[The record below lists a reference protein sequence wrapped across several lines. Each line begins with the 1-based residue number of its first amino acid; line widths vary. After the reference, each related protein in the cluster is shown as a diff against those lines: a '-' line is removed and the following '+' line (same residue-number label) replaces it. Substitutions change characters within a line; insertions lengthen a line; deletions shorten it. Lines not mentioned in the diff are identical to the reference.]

1 MKILN
6 VNMSIDPIKGGG
18 TAERTVQISRSLVRA
33 GHRCTILT
41 TDAGLSPDY
50 VRQCHNWGFGVVALP
65 SFWKRF
71 YLPKPSRQ
79 LIKKLVADAD
89 VIHLMSHWTL
99 INVLVYR
106 AVKKLAKP
114 YAVCPAGAL
123 PIFGRSRILKKLYN
137 HFIGREII
145 LHANECIAI
154 SPNEVEHFKSYAVQP
169 DKITVI
175 PNGINPDDFSKSDGK
190 KFRARYGIGDAP
202 IILFMGRL
210 NIIKGPD
217 MLLKAFCCCSQHEKL
232 KSYHLIFAGSDEGM
246 LKELKRMVSESGLSE
261 KVHFTG
267 HISGDEKSDA
277 YHAADFLVIPSRQEA
292 MSIVALEAGASGTP
306 VLLTDVCGFDE
317 VASMG
322 GGKVVTAS
330 VEGIAAG
337 LREMASQPENLNKM
351 GERLQSLV
359 QGKYTWTSVV
369 QQILRLHE
377 HILVD
382 EVRS

>member
-1 MKILN
+1 
-6 VNMSIDPIKGGG
+6 
-18 TAERTVQISRSLVRA
+18 
-33 GHRCTILT
+33 
-41 TDAGLSPDY
+41 
-50 VRQCHNWGFGVVALP
+50 
-65 SFWKRF
+65 
-71 YLPKPSRQ
+71 
-79 LIKKLVADAD
+79 
-89 VIHLMSHWTL
+89 
-99 INVLVYR
+99 
-106 AVKKLAKP
+106 
-114 YAVCPAGAL
+114 
-123 PIFGRSRILKKLYN
+123 
-137 HFIGREII
+137 
-145 LHANECIAI
+145 
-154 SPNEVEHFKSYAVQP
+154 
-169 DKITVI
+169 
-175 PNGINPDDFSKSDGK
+175 
-190 KFRARYGIGDAP
+190 
-202 IILFMGRL
+202 MGRL

-217 MLLKAFCCCSQHEKL
+217 ILLKAFCCCSQHEKL
-232 KSYHLIFAGSDEGM
+232 KSYHLVFAGSDEGM

-337 LREMASQPENLNKM
+337 LREMVRQPENLHKM

-377 HILVD
+377 HILVE